1 MGLGRQDFSGKKLAP
16 QEADQVVADLK
27 KYLADI
33 AERWLIRGRFHTD
46 MANGTLPMEAIQ
58 VFWQN
63 WYGFVAEINNF
74 HGVAYQRHL
83 PFFKRHPE
91 LQKHFANH
99 VADEMI
105 HPKPPGHIQ
114 IVLEQGRNFGLTNDQ
129 MIEYEMLPECRA
141 FLEYYRGVL
150 YEGTMVEWWASFCVE
165 EAVGHWAKFFGGTL
179 RKNFNIPEDRLLPHA
194 RAGRSRRARR
204 RDGARRPGLDGSEK
218 IARRRQSRHPA
229 GIQFRI
235 LPAHRHSLFCL
246 VLRGRL
252 PIRKKGRILQSLIMG
267 ETNNEEL
274 SPRRLM
280 RILGDFAN
288 SQILDAS
295 IEYDFF
301 TLIHKG
307 LQSAEEIARAA
318 GTDARATRIVLDS
331 LPALGLIEKRGG
343 KYFLTPTAEVF
354 LVKEK
359 PSYVGDFRHVALALW
374 DGMAH
379 LKESL
384 KTGKPLSRMD
394 TGAELQVWEK
404 LVLGIIVIAEPA
416 AKALCDILKIG
427 SERKGIQVLDI
438 AGGSSIFGMTILSR
452 DPSAQ
457 VTQLDWPN
465 VNAVAKKANKE
476 RGLDGK
482 IRFIDGEHH
491 TAPIETNYYD
501 LVLASNFCRFES
513 PRGNQELFAK
523 AYSALKPGGIFV
535 VNDFVPNEERTEPTF
550 ALRFS
555 VYTLTH
561 TPEGEC
567 WTLSQYSEWL
577 QKAGFKS
584 IEIHGDIPKTLPG
597 TTLIVAKK

>member
-1 MGLGRQDFSGKKLAP
+1 
-16 QEADQVVADLK
+16 
-27 KYLADI
+27 
-33 AERWLIRGRFHTD
+33 
-46 MANGTLPMEAIQ
+46 
-58 VFWQN
+58 
-63 WYGFVAEINNF
+63 
-74 HGVAYQRHL
+74 
-83 PFFKRHPE
+83 
-91 LQKHFANH
+91 
-99 VADEMI
+99 
-105 HPKPPGHIQ
+105 
-114 IVLEQGRNFGLTNDQ
+114 
-129 MIEYEMLPECRA
+129 
-141 FLEYYRGVL
+141 
-150 YEGTMVEWWASFCVE
+150 
-165 EAVGHWAKFFGGTL
+165 
-179 RKNFNIPEDRLLPHA
+179 
-194 RAGRSRRARR
+194 
-204 RDGARRPGLDGSEK
+204 
-218 IARRRQSRHPA
+218 
-229 GIQFRI
+229 
-235 LPAHRHSLFCL
+235 
-246 VLRGRL
+246 
-252 PIRKKGRILQSLIMG
+252 MG

-343 KYFLTPTAEVF
+343 KYFLTPTADVF

-427 SERKGIQVLDI
+427 SERKGLQVLDI

-567 WTLSQYSEWL
+567 WTLSQYSDWL

>member
-1 MGLGRQDFSGKKLAP
+1 
-16 QEADQVVADLK
+16 
-27 KYLADI
+27 
-33 AERWLIRGRFHTD
+33 
-46 MANGTLPMEAIQ
+46 
-58 VFWQN
+58 
-63 WYGFVAEINNF
+63 
-74 HGVAYQRHL
+74 
-83 PFFKRHPE
+83 
-91 LQKHFANH
+91 
-99 VADEMI
+99 
-105 HPKPPGHIQ
+105 
-114 IVLEQGRNFGLTNDQ
+114 
-129 MIEYEMLPECRA
+129 
-141 FLEYYRGVL
+141 
-150 YEGTMVEWWASFCVE
+150 
-165 EAVGHWAKFFGGTL
+165 
-179 RKNFNIPEDRLLPHA
+179 
-194 RAGRSRRARR
+194 
-204 RDGARRPGLDGSEK
+204 
-218 IARRRQSRHPA
+218 
-229 GIQFRI
+229 
-235 LPAHRHSLFCL
+235 
-246 VLRGRL
+246 
-252 PIRKKGRILQSLIMG
+252 
-267 ETNNEEL
+267 
-274 SPRRLM
+274 M

-307 LQSAEEIARAA
+307 FQSADEIARAA
-318 GTDARATRIVLDS
+318 GTDPRATRIVLDS
-331 LPALGLIEKRGG
+331 LPALGLIEKRDG
-343 KYFLTPTAEVF
+343 KYYLTPTAEVF
-354 LVKEK
+354 LVQGK

-427 SERKGIQVLDI
+427 AERKGIKVLDV

-476 RGLDGK
+476 RGLAGK

-491 TAPIETNYYD
+491 TAPIDTSYYD

-523 AYSALKPGGIFV
+523 AFSALQPGGILV

-567 WTLSQYSEWL
+567 WTLSQYSDWL
-577 QKAGFKS
+577 QEAGFKS
-584 IEIHGDIPKTLPG
+584 IEIHSDIPKTLPG
-597 TTLIVAKK
+597 TTLIIASKT

>member
-1 MGLGRQDFSGKKLAP
+1 
-16 QEADQVVADLK
+16 
-27 KYLADI
+27 
-33 AERWLIRGRFHTD
+33 
-46 MANGTLPMEAIQ
+46 
-58 VFWQN
+58 
-63 WYGFVAEINNF
+63 
-74 HGVAYQRHL
+74 
-83 PFFKRHPE
+83 
-91 LQKHFANH
+91 
-99 VADEMI
+99 
-105 HPKPPGHIQ
+105 
-114 IVLEQGRNFGLTNDQ
+114 
-129 MIEYEMLPECRA
+129 
-141 FLEYYRGVL
+141 
-150 YEGTMVEWWASFCVE
+150 
-165 EAVGHWAKFFGGTL
+165 
-179 RKNFNIPEDRLLPHA
+179 
-194 RAGRSRRARR
+194 
-204 RDGARRPGLDGSEK
+204 
-218 IARRRQSRHPA
+218 
-229 GIQFRI
+229 
-235 LPAHRHSLFCL
+235 
-246 VLRGRL
+246 
-252 PIRKKGRILQSLIMG
+252 MG

-274 SPRRLM
+274 SPRSLM

-359 PSYVGDFRHVALALW
+359 PSYVGDFRHVALARW

-567 WTLSQYSEWL
+567 WTLSQYSDWL
-577 QKAGFKS
+577 LKAGFKS
-584 IEIHGDIPKTLPG
+584 IENHGDIPKTLPG

>member
-1 MGLGRQDFSGKKLAP
+1 
-16 QEADQVVADLK
+16 
-27 KYLADI
+27 
-33 AERWLIRGRFHTD
+33 
-46 MANGTLPMEAIQ
+46 
-58 VFWQN
+58 
-63 WYGFVAEINNF
+63 
-74 HGVAYQRHL
+74 
-83 PFFKRHPE
+83 
-91 LQKHFANH
+91 
-99 VADEMI
+99 
-105 HPKPPGHIQ
+105 
-114 IVLEQGRNFGLTNDQ
+114 
-129 MIEYEMLPECRA
+129 
-141 FLEYYRGVL
+141 
-150 YEGTMVEWWASFCVE
+150 
-165 EAVGHWAKFFGGTL
+165 
-179 RKNFNIPEDRLLPHA
+179 
-194 RAGRSRRARR
+194 
-204 RDGARRPGLDGSEK
+204 
-218 IARRRQSRHPA
+218 
-229 GIQFRI
+229 
-235 LPAHRHSLFCL
+235 
-246 VLRGRL
+246 
-252 PIRKKGRILQSLIMG
+252 MG

-343 KYFLTPTAEVF
+343 KYFLSPAADVF

-491 TAPIETNYYD
+491 TAPIQRHYYD

-523 AYSALKPGGIFV
+523 AYAALKPGGIFV

-561 TPEGEC
+561 TTEGEC
-567 WTLSQYSEWL
+567 WTLSQYSDWL
-577 QKAGFKS
+577 QQAGFKS
-584 IEIHGDIPKTLPG
+584 IEAHGDIPKTLPG

>member
-1 MGLGRQDFSGKKLAP
+1 
-16 QEADQVVADLK
+16 
-27 KYLADI
+27 
-33 AERWLIRGRFHTD
+33 
-46 MANGTLPMEAIQ
+46 
-58 VFWQN
+58 
-63 WYGFVAEINNF
+63 
-74 HGVAYQRHL
+74 
-83 PFFKRHPE
+83 
-91 LQKHFANH
+91 
-99 VADEMI
+99 
-105 HPKPPGHIQ
+105 
-114 IVLEQGRNFGLTNDQ
+114 
-129 MIEYEMLPECRA
+129 
-141 FLEYYRGVL
+141 
-150 YEGTMVEWWASFCVE
+150 
-165 EAVGHWAKFFGGTL
+165 
-179 RKNFNIPEDRLLPHA
+179 
-194 RAGRSRRARR
+194 
-204 RDGARRPGLDGSEK
+204 
-218 IARRRQSRHPA
+218 
-229 GIQFRI
+229 
-235 LPAHRHSLFCL
+235 
-246 VLRGRL
+246 
-252 PIRKKGRILQSLIMG
+252 MG

-343 KYFLTPTAEVF
+343 KYFLTPTADVF

-384 KTGKPLSRMD
+384 KTGKPRSRMD

-427 SERKGIQVLDI
+427 SARKGIQVLDI

-567 WTLSQYSEWL
+567 WTLSQYSDWL